1 MPLAGATFSRW
12 STLCHASTKWGGDFG
27 FNSEFGS
34 SPIPPMP
41 LDVSVNGWQGVVAN
55 GIWNPYS
62 TVGHDVNGIFQ
73 RSGFGTSVAGNPF
86 GAQG

>member
-1 MPLAGATFSRW
+1 
-12 STLCHASTKWGGDFG
+12 
-27 FNSEFGS
+27 
-34 SPIPPMP
+34 MP

-73 RSGFGTSVAGNPF
+73 RSGFVTSVAGNPF